1 MTFPRRLTE
10 RDQLTRI
17 LDYVVTTMRGNYL
30 NAVVPLT
37 REVNRFIVS
46 YARILPHIVLT
57 LCTLSARTAGRAGF

>member
-10 RDQLTRI
+10 PDQLTRI

-30 NAVVPLT
+30 NAEVPLT
-37 REVNRFIVS
+37 REVNCFIVS
-46 YARILPHIVLT
+46 YARILPHIALT